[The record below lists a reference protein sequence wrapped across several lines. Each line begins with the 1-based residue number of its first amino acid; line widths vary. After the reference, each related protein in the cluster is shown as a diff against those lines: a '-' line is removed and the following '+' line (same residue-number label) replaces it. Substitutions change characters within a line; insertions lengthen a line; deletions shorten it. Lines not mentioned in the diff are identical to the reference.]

1 MIRALHALAN
11 ISGATT
17 IGRTQMAP
25 ERSPAAVL
33 TLIAGLVQRPRRK
46 DRRLPLICRAET
58 TDGSWA
64 TAHIATGNIA

>member
-1 MIRALHALAN
+1 
-11 ISGATT
+11 
-17 IGRTQMAP
+17 MAP